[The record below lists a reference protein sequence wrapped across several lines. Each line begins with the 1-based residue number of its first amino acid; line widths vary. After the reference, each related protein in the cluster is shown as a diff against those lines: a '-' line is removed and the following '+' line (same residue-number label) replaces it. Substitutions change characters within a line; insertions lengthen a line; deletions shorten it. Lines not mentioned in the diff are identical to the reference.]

1 MQKRALTRRSF
12 LGLSAAAAA
21 GLALTGCEGERSDGR
36 TEIEFVSY
44 KREAVSIF
52 DALTAEFNE
61 TNDHIYLNFT
71 SPNDA
76 VTIMKTRFVREDYP
90 DVVAIGGDASYADF
104 VDSNILADVTEYP
117 GMANVHPAYQEI
129 MKSVTYVPM
138 DGIYGVPY
146 IANAAGMLYNKDMF
160 AEKGWE
166 IPTTWTEF
174 CDLCEQ
180 IKAEGEV
187 LPLYLGFLDTWTIL
201 SPWNSML
208 VELVPSDHIRK
219 VNAGEA
225 TFADYYREPAEKL
238 LKLLEYGEDG
248 PMAYSYEDACTAF
261 ARGQSAMFPCGSFA
275 VPQILGANPEMNI
288 GLFAMPASD
297 DPDDRIVVSG
307 VDLCWNMTTANEDH
321 REQIYEVI
329 DFLNKPENLQT
340 YIDDQKA
347 IPCIEGSTRSS
358 TTSRSSW
365 TRARSSTTPTTPIRR
380 AWPATPSSRRSS
392 WTATSTRFS
401 PTGTTSGSATT
412 RPSSA
417 STTSTWRT
425 RDKEGRKTWQAPL
438 SQRRDLTGT
447 APSSQS

>member
-52 DALTAEFNE
+52 EALMAEFNE

-117 GMANVHPAYQEI
+117 GMANVQPAYQEI

-160 AEKGWE
+160 AEKGWD
-166 IPTTWTEF
+166 IPETWDEF
-174 CDLCEQ
+174 IALCEE

-201 SPWNSML
+201 SPWNSIL
-208 VELVPSDHIRK
+208 VDLVPQDHIRK

-225 TFADYYREPAEKL
+225 KFADYYREPAEKL
-238 LKLLEYGEDG
+238 YQLLQYGEEG
-248 PMAYSYEDACTAF
+248 PFAYSYEDACTAF

-275 VPQILGANPEMNI
+275 VPQILSANPDMNV
-288 GLFAMPASD
+288 GLFAMPAAD
-297 DPDDRIVVSG
+297 DPEDRLVVSG
-307 VDLCWNMTTANEDH
+307 VDLCWNMTVANEDH
-321 REQIYEVI
+321 RELVYEVI
-329 DFLNKPENLQT
+329 DFLNEPDNLQS
-340 YIDDQKA
+340 YCDDQKA
-347 IPCIEGSTRSS
+347 IPCIEGDFTLDPLFDDIQEFLDAGKVIDYPDHSYPSGMACD
-358 TTSRSSW
+358 
-365 TRARSSTTPTTPIRR
+365 ARLQAFLMDGDVDAFLENWDSLWQRYNKTVIRKVQE
-380 AWPATPSSRRSS
+380 AAQ
-392 WTATSTRFS
+392 
-401 PTGTTSGSATT
+401 
-412 RPSSA
+412 
-417 STTSTWRT
+417 
-425 RDKEGRKTWQAPL
+425 E
-438 SQRRDLTGT
+438 
-447 APSSQS
+447 

>member
-21 GLALTGCEGERSDGR
+21 GLALTGCEGERADGK
-36 TEIEFVSY
+36 TEVEFVSY

-61 TNDHIYLNFT
+61 TNDHIYLNFN

-104 VDSNILADVTEYP
+104 VDSNILADMTDYP
-117 GMANVHPAYQEI
+117 GMANVQPAYQEI

-160 AEKGWE
+160 AEKGWT

-180 IKAEGEV
+180 IKAEGDV

-225 TFADYYREPAEKL
+225 KFADYYREPAEKL
-238 LKLLEYGEDG
+238 LKLMEYGEDG

-275 VPQILGANPEMNI
+275 VPQILGANPDMNI

-321 REQIYEVI
+321 RELVYEVI
-329 DFLNKPENLQT
+329 DFLNQPESLQT

-347 IPCIEGSTRSS
+347 IPCIEGDFTLDPLFDDIQEFLDEGKVIDYPDHSYPSGMACDAQLQAFLLDGDVDAFLANWDNLWQRYNKTV
-358 TTSRSSW
+358 
-365 TRARSSTTPTTPIRR
+365 IRKYNEYM
-380 AWPATPSSRRSS
+380 ANQ
-392 WTATSTRFS
+392 
-401 PTGTTSGSATT
+401 G
-412 RPSSA
+412 
-417 STTSTWRT
+417 
-425 RDKEGRKTWQAPL
+425 
-438 SQRRDLTGT
+438 
-447 APSSQS
+447 

>member
-52 DALTAEFNE
+52 EALMAEFNE

-117 GMANVHPAYQEI
+117 GMANVQPAYQEI

-160 AEKGWE
+160 AEKGWD
-166 IPTTWTEF
+166 IPETWDEF
-174 CDLCEQ
+174 IALCEE

-201 SPWNSML
+201 SPWNSIL
-208 VELVPSDHIRK
+208 VDLVPQDHIRK

-225 TFADYYREPAEKL
+225 KFADYYREPAEKL
-238 LKLLEYGEDG
+238 YQLLQYGEEG
-248 PMAYSYEDACTAF
+248 PFAYSYEDACTAF

-275 VPQILGANPEMNI
+275 VPQILSANPDMNV
-288 GLFAMPASD
+288 GLFAMPAAD
-297 DPDDRIVVSG
+297 DPEDRLVVSG
-307 VDLCWNMTTANEDH
+307 VDLCWNMTVANEDH
-321 REQIYEVI
+321 RELVYEVI
-329 DFLNKPENLQT
+329 DFLNEPDNLQT
-340 YIDDQKA
+340 YCDDQKA
-347 IPCIEGSTRSS
+347 IPCIEGDFTLDPLFDDIQEFLDAGKVIDYPDHSYPSGMACD
-358 TTSRSSW
+358 
-365 TRARSSTTPTTPIRR
+365 ARLQAFLMDGDVDAFLENWDSLWQRYNKTVIRKVQE
-380 AWPATPSSRRSS
+380 AAQ
-392 WTATSTRFS
+392 
-401 PTGTTSGSATT
+401 
-412 RPSSA
+412 
-417 STTSTWRT
+417 
-425 RDKEGRKTWQAPL
+425 E
-438 SQRRDLTGT
+438 
-447 APSSQS
+447 

>member
-52 DALTAEFNE
+52 EAFMAEFNE

-117 GMANVHPAYQEI
+117 GMANVQPAYQEI

-208 VELVPSDHIRK
+208 VELVPPDHIRK

-225 TFADYYREPAEKL
+225 KFADYYREPAEKL

-307 VDLCWNMTTANEDH
+307 VDLCWNMTTANENH

-347 IPCIEGSTRSS
+347 IPCTEGDFTLDPLFDDIQEFLDEGKVIDYPDHSYPSGMACDAQLQAFLMDGDVDAFLANWDNLWQRYNKTV
-358 TTSRSSW
+358 
-365 TRARSSTTPTTPIRR
+365 IRKYSEYM
-380 AWPATPSSRRSS
+380 ANQ
-392 WTATSTRFS
+392 
-401 PTGTTSGSATT
+401 G
-412 RPSSA
+412 
-417 STTSTWRT
+417 
-425 RDKEGRKTWQAPL
+425 
-438 SQRRDLTGT
+438 
-447 APSSQS
+447 

>member
-1 MQKRALTRRSF
+1 MQTRALTRRSF

-52 DALTAEFNE
+52 EALMAEFNE

-117 GMANVHPAYQEI
+117 GMANVQPAYQEI

-160 AEKGWE
+160 AEKGWD
-166 IPTTWTEF
+166 IPETWDEF
-174 CDLCEQ
+174 IALCEE

-201 SPWNSML
+201 SPWNSIL
-208 VELVPSDHIRK
+208 VDLVPQDHIRK

-225 TFADYYREPAEKL
+225 KFADYYREPAEKL
-238 LKLLEYGEDG
+238 YQLLQYGEEG
-248 PMAYSYEDACTAF
+248 PFAYSYEDACTAF

-275 VPQILGANPEMNI
+275 VPQILSANPDMNV
-288 GLFAMPASD
+288 GLFAMPAAD
-297 DPDDRIVVSG
+297 DPEDRLVVSG
-307 VDLCWNMTTANEDH
+307 VDLCWNMTVANEDH
-321 REQIYEVI
+321 REQVYEVI
-329 DFLNKPENLQT
+329 DFLNEPDNLQT
-340 YIDDQKA
+340 YCDDQKA
-347 IPCIEGSTRSS
+347 IPCIEGDFTLDPLFDDIQEFLDAGKVIDYPDHSYPSGMACD
-358 TTSRSSW
+358 
-365 TRARSSTTPTTPIRR
+365 ARLQAFLMDGDVDAFLENWDSLWQRYNKTVIRKVQE
-380 AWPATPSSRRSS
+380 AAQ
-392 WTATSTRFS
+392 
-401 PTGTTSGSATT
+401 
-412 RPSSA
+412 
-417 STTSTWRT
+417 
-425 RDKEGRKTWQAPL
+425 E
-438 SQRRDLTGT
+438 
-447 APSSQS
+447 

>member
-12 LGLSAAAAA
+12 LGLGGAAAAVAA

-36 TEIEFVSY
+36 TELEFVSY

-52 DALTAEFNE
+52 EALMAEFNE

-104 VDSNILADVTEYP
+104 VDSNILADVSEYP
-117 GMANVHPAYQEI
+117 GMEKVQPAYQEI

-160 AEKGWE
+160 AEKGWT
-166 IPTTWTEF
+166 IPTTWSEF

-225 TFADYYREPAEKL
+225 KFADYYREPAEKL

-275 VPQILGANPEMNI
+275 VPQILSANPEMNI

-307 VDLCWNMTTANEDH
+307 VDLCWNMTAANEDH

-329 DFLNKPENLQT
+329 DFLNEPDNLQT
-340 YIDDQKA
+340 YCDDQKA
-347 IPCIEGSTRSS
+347 IPCIEGDFTLDPLFDDIQEFLDEGKVIDYPDHSYPSGMACDAQLQAFLMDGDVDAFLANWDNLWQRYNKTV
-358 TTSRSSW
+358 
-365 TRARSSTTPTTPIRR
+365 IRKYNEYM
-380 AWPATPSSRRSS
+380 ANQ
-392 WTATSTRFS
+392 
-401 PTGTTSGSATT
+401 G
-412 RPSSA
+412 
-417 STTSTWRT
+417 
-425 RDKEGRKTWQAPL
+425 
-438 SQRRDLTGT
+438 
-447 APSSQS
+447 

>member
-12 LGLSAAAAA
+12 LGLGGAAAAVAA

-52 DALTAEFNE
+52 EALMAEFNE

-104 VDSNILADVTEYP
+104 VDSNILADVSEYP
-117 GMANVHPAYQEI
+117 GMEKVQPAYQEI

-160 AEKGWE
+160 AEKGWT
-166 IPTTWTEF
+166 IPTTWSEF

-225 TFADYYREPAEKL
+225 KFADYYREPAEKL

-275 VPQILGANPEMNI
+275 VPQILSANPEMNI

-307 VDLCWNMTTANEDH
+307 VDLCWNMTAANEDH

-329 DFLNKPENLQT
+329 DFLNEPDNLQT
-340 YIDDQKA
+340 YCDDQKA
-347 IPCIEGSTRSS
+347 IPCIEGDFTLDPLFDDIQEFLDEGKVIDYPDHSYPSGMACDAQLQAFLMDGDVDAFLANWDNLWQRYNKTV
-358 TTSRSSW
+358 
-365 TRARSSTTPTTPIRR
+365 IRKYNEYM
-380 AWPATPSSRRSS
+380 ANQ
-392 WTATSTRFS
+392 
-401 PTGTTSGSATT
+401 G
-412 RPSSA
+412 
-417 STTSTWRT
+417 
-425 RDKEGRKTWQAPL
+425 
-438 SQRRDLTGT
+438 
-447 APSSQS
+447 

>member
-21 GLALTGCEGERSDGR
+21 GLALTGCEGERADGK
-36 TEIEFVSY
+36 TEVEFVSY

-61 TNDHIYLNFT
+61 TNDHIYLNFN

-104 VDSNILADVTEYP
+104 VDSNILADMTDYP
-117 GMANVHPAYQEI
+117 GMANVQPAYQEI

-160 AEKGWE
+160 AEKGWT

-225 TFADYYREPAEKL
+225 KFADYYREPAEKL
-238 LKLLEYGEDG
+238 LKLMEYGEDG

-275 VPQILGANPEMNI
+275 VPQILGANPDMNI

-321 REQIYEVI
+321 RELVYEVI
-329 DFLNKPENLQT
+329 DFLNQPENLQT

-347 IPCIEGSTRSS
+347 IPCIEGDFTLDPLFDDIQEFLDEGKVIDYPDHSYPSGMACDAQLQAFLLDGDVDAFLANWDNLWQRYNKTV
-358 TTSRSSW
+358 
-365 TRARSSTTPTTPIRR
+365 IRKYNEYM
-380 AWPATPSSRRSS
+380 ANQ
-392 WTATSTRFS
+392 
-401 PTGTTSGSATT
+401 G
-412 RPSSA
+412 
-417 STTSTWRT
+417 
-425 RDKEGRKTWQAPL
+425 
-438 SQRRDLTGT
+438 
-447 APSSQS
+447 

>member
-52 DALTAEFNE
+52 EALMAEFNE

-117 GMANVHPAYQEI
+117 GMANVQPAYQEI

-160 AEKGWE
+160 AEKGWD
-166 IPTTWTEF
+166 IPETWDEF
-174 CDLCEQ
+174 IALCEE

-201 SPWNSML
+201 SPWNSIL
-208 VELVPSDHIRK
+208 VDLVPQDHIRK

-225 TFADYYREPAEKL
+225 KFADYYREPAEKL
-238 LKLLEYGEDG
+238 YQLLQYGEEG
-248 PMAYSYEDACTAF
+248 PFAYSYEDACTAF

-275 VPQILGANPEMNI
+275 VPQILSANPDMNV
-288 GLFAMPASD
+288 GLFAMPAAD
-297 DPDDRIVVSG
+297 DPEDRLVVSG
-307 VDLCWNMTTANEDH
+307 VDLCWNMTVANEDH
-321 REQIYEVI
+321 REQVYEVI
-329 DFLNKPENLQT
+329 DFLNEPDNLQT
-340 YIDDQKA
+340 YCDDQKA
-347 IPCIEGSTRSS
+347 IPCIEGDFTLDPLFDDIQEFLDAGKVIDYPDHSYPSGMACD
-358 TTSRSSW
+358 
-365 TRARSSTTPTTPIRR
+365 ARLQAFLMDGDVDAFLENWDSLWQRYNKTVIRKVQE
-380 AWPATPSSRRSS
+380 AAQ
-392 WTATSTRFS
+392 
-401 PTGTTSGSATT
+401 
-412 RPSSA
+412 
-417 STTSTWRT
+417 
-425 RDKEGRKTWQAPL
+425 E
-438 SQRRDLTGT
+438 
-447 APSSQS
+447 

>member
-1 MQKRALTRRSF
+1 MQRKSLTRRSF
-12 LGLSAAAAA
+12 FGLTGAVAA
-21 GLALTGCEGERSDGR
+21 GLALTGCEGERADGK

-52 DALTAEFNE
+52 EALMAEFNE
-61 TNDHIYLNFT
+61 SNDHIYLNFQ

-104 VDSNILADVTEYP
+104 VDSNILADVSAYP
-117 GMANVHPAYQEI
+117 GMEKVQPAYQEI

-160 AEKGWE
+160 AEKGWD
-166 IPTTWTEF
+166 IPETWTEF

-225 TFADYYREPAEKL
+225 KFADYYREPAEKL

-275 VPQILGANPEMNI
+275 VPQILSANPEMNI

-297 DPDDRIVVSG
+297 DPDDRLVVSG
-307 VDLCWNMTTANEDH
+307 VDLCWNMTVANEDH
-321 REQIYEVI
+321 RDQIYEVI
-329 DFLNKPENLQT
+329 DFLNEPENLKT
-340 YIDDQKA
+340 YCDDQKA
-347 IPCIEGSTRSS
+347 IPCIESDFPLDPLFDDIQSFLDEGKVIDYPDHSYPSGMACDAQLQAFLMDGDVDAFLANWDNLWQRYNKTV
-358 TTSRSSW
+358 
-365 TRARSSTTPTTPIRR
+365 IRKY
-380 AWPATPSSRRSS
+380 AEYMATQ
-392 WTATSTRFS
+392 
-401 PTGTTSGSATT
+401 G
-412 RPSSA
+412 
-417 STTSTWRT
+417 
-425 RDKEGRKTWQAPL
+425 
-438 SQRRDLTGT
+438 
-447 APSSQS
+447 

>member
-61 TNDHIYLNFT
+61 TNDHIYLNFS

-117 GMANVHPAYQEI
+117 GMASVQPAYQEI

-146 IANAAGMLYNKDMF
+146 IANAAACSTTRTMF

-174 CDLCEQ
+174 CDL
-180 IKAEGEV
+180 
-187 LPLYLGFLDTWTIL
+187 
-201 SPWNSML
+201 
-208 VELVPSDHIRK
+208 
-219 VNAGEA
+219 
-225 TFADYYREPAEKL
+225 
-238 LKLLEYGEDG
+238 
-248 PMAYSYEDACTAF
+248 
-261 ARGQSAMFPCGSFA
+261 
-275 VPQILGANPEMNI
+275 
-288 GLFAMPASD
+288 
-297 DPDDRIVVSG
+297 
-307 VDLCWNMTTANEDH
+307 
-321 REQIYEVI
+321 
-329 DFLNKPENLQT
+329 
-340 YIDDQKA
+340 
-347 IPCIEGSTRSS
+347 
-358 TTSRSSW
+358 
-365 TRARSSTTPTTPIRR
+365 
-380 AWPATPSSRRSS
+380 
-392 WTATSTRFS
+392 
-401 PTGTTSGSATT
+401 
-412 RPSSA
+412 
-417 STTSTWRT
+417 
-425 RDKEGRKTWQAPL
+425 
-438 SQRRDLTGT
+438 
-447 APSSQS
+447 

>member
-21 GLALTGCEGERSDGR
+21 GLALTGCEGGRSDGR

-61 TNDHIYLNFT
+61 TNDHIYLNFS

-117 GMANVHPAYQEI
+117 GMANVQPAYQEI

-174 CDLCEQ
+174 CDLCDQ

-225 TFADYYREPAEKL
+225 KFADYYREPAEKL

-307 VDLCWNMTTANEDH
+307 VDLCWNMTVANEDH

-347 IPCIEGSTRSS
+347 IPCIEGDFTLDPLFDDIQEFLDEGKVIDYPDHSYPSGMACDAQLQAFLMDGDVDAFLANWDNLWQRYNKTV
-358 TTSRSSW
+358 
-365 TRARSSTTPTTPIRR
+365 IRKYNEYM
-380 AWPATPSSRRSS
+380 ANQ
-392 WTATSTRFS
+392 
-401 PTGTTSGSATT
+401 G
-412 RPSSA
+412 
-417 STTSTWRT
+417 
-425 RDKEGRKTWQAPL
+425 
-438 SQRRDLTGT
+438 
-447 APSSQS
+447 

>member
-12 LGLSAAAAA
+12 LGASAAAVAA
-21 GLALTGCEGERSDGR
+21 GLALAGCEGERSDGR

-52 DALTAEFNE
+52 EALMAEFNE

-117 GMANVHPAYQEI
+117 GMANIQPAYQEI

-225 TFADYYREPAEKL
+225 KFADYYREPAEKL

-307 VDLCWNMTTANEDH
+307 VDLCWNMTVANEDH
-321 REQIYEVI
+321 REQVYEVI
-329 DFLNKPENLQT
+329 DFLNRPENLQT

-347 IPCIEGSTRSS
+347 IPCIEGDFTLDPLFDDIQEFLDEGKVIDYPDHSYPSGMACDAQLQAFLMDGDVDAFLANWDNLWQRYNKTV
-358 TTSRSSW
+358 
-365 TRARSSTTPTTPIRR
+365 IRKYNEYM
-380 AWPATPSSRRSS
+380 ANQ
-392 WTATSTRFS
+392 
-401 PTGTTSGSATT
+401 G
-412 RPSSA
+412 
-417 STTSTWRT
+417 
-425 RDKEGRKTWQAPL
+425 
-438 SQRRDLTGT
+438 
-447 APSSQS
+447 

>member
-52 DALTAEFNE
+52 EALMAEFNE

-117 GMANVHPAYQEI
+117 GMAKVQPAYQEI

-225 TFADYYREPAEKL
+225 KFADYYREPAEKL

-275 VPQILGANPEMNI
+275 VPQILGANPDMNI

-321 REQIYEVI
+321 RELVYEVI
-329 DFLNKPENLQT
+329 DFLNQPENLQT

-347 IPCIEGSTRSS
+347 IPCIEGDFTLDPLFDDIQEFLDEGKVIDYPDHSYPSGMACDAQLQAFLLDGDVDAFLANWDNLWQRYNKTV
-358 TTSRSSW
+358 
-365 TRARSSTTPTTPIRR
+365 IRKYNEYM
-380 AWPATPSSRRSS
+380 ANQ
-392 WTATSTRFS
+392 
-401 PTGTTSGSATT
+401 G
-412 RPSSA
+412 
-417 STTSTWRT
+417 
-425 RDKEGRKTWQAPL
+425 
-438 SQRRDLTGT
+438 
-447 APSSQS
+447 

>member
-1 MQKRALTRRSF
+1 MLTKPISRRSL
-12 LGLSAAAAA
+12 LGLSAAGAASLML
-21 GLALTGCEGERSDGR
+21 GGCSETRSDGK
-36 TEIEFVSY
+36 TEVEFVSY

-52 DALTAEFNE
+52 EALMAEFNE
-61 TNDHIYLNFT
+61 SNDHIYLNFT

-104 VDSNILADVTEYP
+104 VDSNILADMTEYP
-117 GMANVHPAYQEI
+117 GMAQVQQAYQDI

-166 IPTTWTEF
+166 LPETWDEF
-174 CDLCEQ
+174 IALCDE

-225 TFADYYREPAEKL
+225 KFADYYREPAEKL
-238 LKLLEYGEDG
+238 LKLLDYAEDG

-275 VPQILGANPEMNI
+275 VPQILSANPEMNI
-288 GLFAMPASD
+288 GLFAMPACGN
-297 DPDDRIVVSG
+297 PDDRIIVSG
-307 VDLCWNMTTANEDH
+307 VDLCWNMLAAKEEH
-321 REQIYEVI
+321 RDQIYEVI
-329 DFLNKPENLQT
+329 DFLNEPENLQT
-340 YIDDQKA
+340 YCDDQKA
-347 IPCIEGSTRSS
+347 IPCIEGDFTLDPLFDDIQDFLDEGKVIDYPDHSY
-358 TTSRSSW
+358 
-365 TRARSSTTPTTPIRR
+365 
-380 AWPATPSSRRSS
+380 PSAMACDTVLQGLINDQDVDAFLAKWDSDWQRYNK
-392 WTATSTRFS
+392 TVM
-401 PTGTTSGSATT
+401 
-412 RPSSA
+412 
-417 STTSTWRT
+417 RT
-425 RDKEGRKTWQAPL
+425 VQEYEANQG
-438 SQRRDLTGT
+438 
-447 APSSQS
+447 

>member
-52 DALTAEFNE
+52 EALMAEFNE

-117 GMANVHPAYQEI
+117 GMANVQPAYQEI

-225 TFADYYREPAEKL
+225 KFADYYREPAEKL

-307 VDLCWNMTTANEDH
+307 VDLCWNMTTANENH

-347 IPCIEGSTRSS
+347 IPCTEGDFTLDPLFDDIQEFLDEGKVIDYPDHSYPSGMACDAQLQAFLMDGDVDAFLANWDNLWQRYNKTV
-358 TTSRSSW
+358 
-365 TRARSSTTPTTPIRR
+365 IRKYSEYM
-380 AWPATPSSRRSS
+380 ANQ
-392 WTATSTRFS
+392 
-401 PTGTTSGSATT
+401 G
-412 RPSSA
+412 
-417 STTSTWRT
+417 
-425 RDKEGRKTWQAPL
+425 
-438 SQRRDLTGT
+438 
-447 APSSQS
+447 

>member
-1 MQKRALTRRSF
+1 MRRTLTRRSF
-12 LGLSAAAAA
+12 LGLSGAVAA

-36 TEIEFVSY
+36 TEVEFVSY

-52 DALTAEFNE
+52 EALMAEFNE
-61 TNDHIYLNFT
+61 SNDHIYLNFT

-117 GMANVHPAYQEI
+117 GMAKVQPAYQEI

-225 TFADYYREPAEKL
+225 KFADYYREPAEKL

-307 VDLCWNMTTANEDH
+307 VDLCWNMTTANENH

-347 IPCIEGSTRSS
+347 IPCIEGDFTLDPLFDDIQEFLDEGKVIDYPDHSYPSGMACDAQLQAFLLDKDVDAFLANWDNLWQRYNKTV
-358 TTSRSSW
+358 
-365 TRARSSTTPTTPIRR
+365 IRKYNEYM
-380 AWPATPSSRRSS
+380 ANQ
-392 WTATSTRFS
+392 
-401 PTGTTSGSATT
+401 G
-412 RPSSA
+412 
-417 STTSTWRT
+417 
-425 RDKEGRKTWQAPL
+425 
-438 SQRRDLTGT
+438 
-447 APSSQS
+447 

>member
-61 TNDHIYLNFT
+61 TNDHIYLNFS

-117 GMANVHPAYQEI
+117 GMASVQPAYQEI

-174 CDLCEQ
+174 CDLCDQ

-225 TFADYYREPAEKL
+225 KFADYYREPAEKL

-347 IPCIEGSTRSS
+347 IPCVEGDFTLDPLFDDIQEFLDEGKVIDYPDHSYPSGMACDAQLQAFLLDKDVDAFLANWDNLWQRYNKTV
-358 TTSRSSW
+358 
-365 TRARSSTTPTTPIRR
+365 IRKYNEYM
-380 AWPATPSSRRSS
+380 ANQ
-392 WTATSTRFS
+392 
-401 PTGTTSGSATT
+401 G
-412 RPSSA
+412 
-417 STTSTWRT
+417 
-425 RDKEGRKTWQAPL
+425 
-438 SQRRDLTGT
+438 
-447 APSSQS
+447 

>member
-12 LGLSAAAAA
+12 LGLSGAVAA
-21 GLALTGCEGERSDGR
+21 GLALTGCEGQRSDGK

-52 DALTAEFNE
+52 ESLMAEFNE
-61 TNDHIYLNFT
+61 NNDHIYLNFT

-104 VDSNILADVTEYP
+104 VDSNILADVSGYP
-117 GMANVHPAYQEI
+117 GMEKVQPAYQEI

-160 AEKGWE
+160 AEKGWDLPE
-166 IPTTWTEF
+166 TWDEF
-174 CDLCEQ
+174 IDLCET

-225 TFADYYREPAEKL
+225 KFADYYREPAEKL
-238 LKLLEYGEDG
+238 LKLLDYAEDG

-275 VPQILGANPEMNI
+275 VPQILSANPEMNI

-297 DPDDRIVVSG
+297 NPDDRIIVSG
-307 VDLCWNMTTANEDH
+307 VDLCWNMLAAKEEH
-321 REQIYEVI
+321 RDQIYEVI
-329 DFLNKPENLQT
+329 DFLNEPENLQT
-340 YIDDQKA
+340 YCDDQKA
-347 IPCIEGSTRSS
+347 IPCIEGDFTLDPLFDDIQDFLDEGKVIDYPDHSYPSGMACDAQLQAFLLDKDVDAFLANWDNLWQRYNKTV
-358 TTSRSSW
+358 
-365 TRARSSTTPTTPIRR
+365 IRKY
-380 AWPATPSSRRSS
+380 AEYMSNQ
-392 WTATSTRFS
+392 
-401 PTGTTSGSATT
+401 G
-412 RPSSA
+412 
-417 STTSTWRT
+417 
-425 RDKEGRKTWQAPL
+425 
-438 SQRRDLTGT
+438 
-447 APSSQS
+447 

>member
-21 GLALTGCEGERSDGR
+21 GLALTGCEGERADGK
-36 TEIEFVSY
+36 TEVEFVSY

-61 TNDHIYLNFT
+61 TNDHIYLNFN

-104 VDSNILADVTEYP
+104 VDSNILADMTDYP
-117 GMANVHPAYQEI
+117 GMANVQPAYQEI

-160 AEKGWE
+160 AEKGWT

-225 TFADYYREPAEKL
+225 KFADYYREPAEKL
-238 LKLLEYGEDG
+238 LKLMEYGEDG

-275 VPQILGANPEMNI
+275 VPQILGANPDMNI

-321 REQIYEVI
+321 RELVYEVI
-329 DFLNKPENLQT
+329 DFLNQPESLQT

-347 IPCIEGSTRSS
+347 IPCIEGDFTLDPLFDDIQEFLDEGKVIDYPDHSYPSGMACDAQLQAFLLDGDVDAFLANWDNLWQRYNKTV
-358 TTSRSSW
+358 
-365 TRARSSTTPTTPIRR
+365 IRKYNEYM
-380 AWPATPSSRRSS
+380 ANQ
-392 WTATSTRFS
+392 
-401 PTGTTSGSATT
+401 G
-412 RPSSA
+412 
-417 STTSTWRT
+417 
-425 RDKEGRKTWQAPL
+425 
-438 SQRRDLTGT
+438 
-447 APSSQS
+447 

>member
-52 DALTAEFNE
+52 EALMAEFNE

-117 GMANVHPAYQEI
+117 GMANVQPAYQEI

-208 VELVPSDHIRK
+208 VELVPPDHIRK

-225 TFADYYREPAEKL
+225 KFADYYREPAEKL

-307 VDLCWNMTTANEDH
+307 VDLCWNMTTANENH

-329 DFLNKPENLQT
+329 DFLNEPENLQT
-340 YIDDQKA
+340 YCDDQKA
-347 IPCIEGSTRSS
+347 IPCIEGDFTLDPLFDDIQEFLDEGKVIDYPDHSYPSGMACDAQLQAFLMDGDVDAFLANWDNLWQRYNKTV
-358 TTSRSSW
+358 
-365 TRARSSTTPTTPIRR
+365 IRKYNEYM
-380 AWPATPSSRRSS
+380 ANQ
-392 WTATSTRFS
+392 
-401 PTGTTSGSATT
+401 G
-412 RPSSA
+412 
-417 STTSTWRT
+417 
-425 RDKEGRKTWQAPL
+425 
-438 SQRRDLTGT
+438 
-447 APSSQS
+447 